1 MLEGL
6 TPPVKRRICAVAKRA
21 EALSKQD
28 LKALEEALA
37 NPLWTSE
44 ALALELT
51 KRGFIISKDPL
62 RKHRSG
68 VCNCAK

>member
-6 TPPVKRRICAVAKRA
+6 TPPTKEKRCAVAKRA
-21 EALSKQD
+21 DTLSKED
-28 LKALEEALA
+28 KAILEEALQ
-37 NPLWTSE
+37 NPFWSHE

-51 KRGFIISKDPL
+51 NRGFVISKDPL

-68 VCNCAK
+68 VCTCVR

>member
-6 TPPVKRRICAVAKRA
+6 TPPSKEKRCAVTKRA
-21 EALSKQD
+21 ETLSKEDKKLLQ
-28 LKALEEALA
+28 EALD
-37 NPLWTSE
+37 NPFWSHE

-51 KRGFIISKDPL
+51 NRGFIISKDPL

-68 VCNCAK
+68 VCSCAK